1 MKKEA
6 NFQNEHAVEVLYP
19 KNHKKKYVYP
29 IRDWKEYLGE
39 SFMIVFSVFLALFLT
54 ERVSKLHER
63 ENTKNLLKSIEAEL
77 NHNKKALLEMQD
89 YNLMVFSKIDS
100 VLVDKKLQKKLVS
113 KDEFHLD
120 VIAPH
125 GIQYRFLDND
135 AWSIGKNN
143 NIISK
148 IDIETVSILTKV
160 YENQDRIAKIED
172 EVAKVIFDRSSRDPR
187 QVRKTLILIK
197 DIYRGWVVDRVPG
210 LLSQMDS
217 AIVKIERYQL
227 IVPGKKTE

>member
-1 MKKEA
+1 MKKET
-6 NFQNEHAVEVLYP
+6 NIQNVHVVEDLNP
-19 KNHKKKYVYP
+19 KKHKKKYVYP

-39 SFMIVFSVFLALFLT
+39 SLMIVFSVLLALFLT
-54 ERVSKLHER
+54 EHINKLHER
-63 ENTKNLLKSIEAEL
+63 ENTKSLLRSISAEL
-77 NHNKKALLEMQD
+77 NHNRKFILEMQD
-89 YNLMVFSKIDS
+89 YNLMVLSKIDS

-113 KDEFHLD
+113 KDEFHLE

-125 GIQYRFLDND
+125 GIQCRFLDND
-135 AWSIGKNN
+135 AWAIGKNN

-172 EVAKVIFDRSSRDPR
+172 EVAKVIFDRASRDPR

-197 DIYRGWVVDRVPG
+197 DIYHGWVVDRIPG
-210 LLSQMDS
+210 LLSQIDS
-217 AIVKIERYQL
+217 AIVKIEKY
-227 IVPGKKTE
+227 

>member
-6 NFQNEHAVEVLYP
+6 NIQNAHAVEDLNP
-19 KNHKKKYVYP
+19 KKLKKKYVYP

-39 SFMIVFSVFLALFLT
+39 SLMIVFSVLLALFLT
-54 ERVSKLHER
+54 EHINKLHEK
-63 ENTKNLLKSIEAEL
+63 ENTKSLLRSISAEL
-77 NHNKKALLEMQD
+77 NHNRKFILEMQD
-89 YNLMVFSKIDS
+89 YNLMVLSKIDS

-113 KDEFHLD
+113 KDEFHLE

-125 GIQYRFLDND
+125 GIQCRFLDND
-135 AWSIGKNN
+135 AWAIGKNN

-172 EVAKVIFDRSSRDPR
+172 EVAKVIFDRTSRDPR

-197 DIYRGWVVDRVPG
+197 DIYHGWVVDRIPG
-210 LLSQMDS
+210 LLSQIDS
-217 AIVKIERYQL
+217 AIVKIE
-227 IVPGKKTE
+227 K

>member
-1 MKKEA
+1 MKKET
-6 NFQNEHAVEVLYP
+6 NIQNVHAVEDLNP
-19 KNHKKKYVYP
+19 KKHKKKYVYP

-39 SFMIVFSVFLALFLT
+39 SLMIVFSVLLALFLT
-54 ERVSKLHER
+54 EHINKLHER
-63 ENTKNLLKSIEAEL
+63 ENTKSLLRSISAEL
-77 NHNKKALLEMQD
+77 NHNRKFILEMQD

-113 KDEFHLD
+113 KDEFHLE

-135 AWSIGKNN
+135 AWAIGKNN

-172 EVAKVIFDRSSRDPR
+172 EVAKVIFDRTSRDPR

-197 DIYRGWVVDRVPG
+197 DIYHGWVVDRIPG
-210 LLSQMDS
+210 LLSQIDS
-217 AIVKIERYQL
+217 AIVKIE
-227 IVPGKKTE
+227 K

>member
-39 SFMIVFSVFLALFLT
+39 SLMIVFSVLLALFLT
-54 ERVSKLHER
+54 EHINKLHEK
-63 ENTKNLLKSIEAEL
+63 ENTKSLLRSISAEL
-77 NHNKKALLEMQD
+77 NHNRKFILEMQD
-89 YNLMVFSKIDS
+89 YNLLVLSKIDS
-100 VLVDKKLQKKLVS
+100 VLADKKLQKKLVS
-113 KDEFHLD
+113 KDEFHLE

-135 AWSIGKNN
+135 AWAIGKNN

-172 EVAKVIFDRSSRDPR
+172 EVARVIFDRASRDPR
-187 QVRKTLILIK
+187 QVRKTLILIS
-197 DIYRGWVVDRVPG
+197 DIYHGWVVDRIPG
-210 LLSQMDS
+210 LLSQIDS
-217 AIVKIERYQL
+217 AIVKIEKY
-227 IVPGKKTE
+227 

>member
-1 MKKEA
+1 MKKET
-6 NFQNEHAVEVLYP
+6 NIQDVHAVEDLNP
-19 KNHKKKYVYP
+19 KKHKKKYVYP

-39 SFMIVFSVFLALFLT
+39 SLMIVFSVLLALFLT
-54 ERVSKLHER
+54 EHINKLHEK
-63 ENTKNLLKSIEAEL
+63 ENTKSLLRSISAEL
-77 NHNKKALLEMQD
+77 NHNRKFILEMQD
-89 YNLMVFSKIDS
+89 YNLMVLSKIDS

-113 KDEFHLD
+113 KDEFHLE

-135 AWSIGKNN
+135 AWAIGKNN

-148 IDIETVSILTKV
+148 IDIETISILTKV

-172 EVAKVIFDRSSRDPR
+172 EVAKVIFDRESRDPR

-197 DIYRGWVVDRVPG
+197 DIYHGWVVDRIPG
-210 LLSQMDS
+210 LLSQIDS
-217 AIVKIERYQL
+217 AIVKIEKY
-227 IVPGKKTE
+227 

>member
-6 NFQNEHAVEVLYP
+6 NTQNEHAIEDLNL
-19 KNHKKKYVYP
+19 KRHKRKYVYP
-29 IRDWKEYLGE
+29 IRDWKEYIGE
-39 SFMIVFSVFLALFLT
+39 SFLIVFSVLLALFLT
-54 ERVSKLHER
+54 EHINKLHDR
-63 ENTKNLLKSIEAEL
+63 ENTKNLLKSIAAEL
-77 NHNKKALLEMQD
+77 NHNKKALQEMQD
-89 YNLMVFSKIDS
+89 YNLMVLSKIDS
-100 VLVDKKLQKKLVS
+100 VLLDKKLQKNLVP

-135 AWSIGKNN
+135 AWAIGKNN

-172 EVAKVIFDRSSRDPR
+172 EVAKVIFDRASRDPR
-187 QVRKTLILIK
+187 QVRKTLVLIK
-197 DIYRGWVVDRVPG
+197 DIYHGWVVDRVPG

-217 AIVKIERYQL
+217 AIVKIEKY
-227 IVPGKKTE
+227 

>member
-1 MKKEA
+1 MKKAA
-6 NFQNEHAVEVLYP
+6 NIQNGHAVEVLNP
-19 KNHKKKYVYP
+19 KKYKKKYVYP

-39 SFMIVFSVFLALFLT
+39 SFLIVFSVLLALFLT
-54 ERVSKLHER
+54 EHISKLHER
-63 ENTKNLLKSIEAEL
+63 DNTKSLLKSIATEL
-77 NHNKKALLEMQD
+77 DHNKKALLEMQD
-89 YNLMVFSKIDS
+89 YNLMVFAKIDS
-100 VLVDKKLQKKLVS
+100 VLADKNLQKKLVS

-125 GIQYRFLDND
+125 GIQFRFLDND
-135 AWSIGKNN
+135 AWAIGRNN

-210 LLSQMDS
+210 LLSQIDS
-217 AIVKIERYQL
+217 AIVKIEKY
-227 IVPGKKTE
+227 

>member
-6 NFQNEHAVEVLYP
+6 NIQNEHAMEDFNP
-19 KNHKKKYVYP
+19 KKHKKKYVYP

-39 SFMIVFSVFLALFLT
+39 SFLIVFSVFLALFLT
-54 ERVSKLHER
+54 EHINKLHEK
-63 ENTKNLLKSIEAEL
+63 ENTKMLLRGISAEL
-77 NHNKKALLEMQD
+77 NHNKKAIQEMQAYD
-89 YNLMVFSKIDS
+89 SMVFEKIDS
-100 VLVDKKLQKKLVS
+100 ALADKKIQKKLVS

-135 AWSIGKNN
+135 AWAIGKSN

-217 AIVKIERYQL
+217 AVVKIEKCQL
-227 IVPGKKTE
+227 NVPGKN

>member
-6 NFQNEHAVEVLYP
+6 NIQNEHAIEDLNP
-19 KNHKKKYVYP
+19 RRHKKKYVYP
-29 IRDWKEYLGE
+29 IRDWREYLGE
-39 SFMIVFSVFLALFLT
+39 SFMIVFSVLLALLLT
-54 ERVSKLHER
+54 EHLNKLHEK
-63 ENTKNLLKSIEAEL
+63 ENTKTLLKSIETEL
-77 NHNKKALLEMQD
+77 NHNKKALQEMQD
-89 YNLMVFSKIDS
+89 YNLMVLSKIDS
-100 VLVDKKLQKKLVS
+100 VLMDKKLQRKLVS

-135 AWSIGKNN
+135 AWAIGKNN

-172 EVAKVIFDRSSRDPR
+172 EVAKVIFDRDSRDPR

-197 DIYRGWVVDRVPG
+197 DIYHGWVVDRVPG

-217 AIVKIERYQL
+217 AIVKIEKY
-227 IVPGKKTE
+227 

>member
-6 NFQNEHAVEVLYP
+6 NTQNEHAIEDLNP
-19 KNHKKKYVYP
+19 KRHKKKYVYP
-29 IRDWKEYLGE
+29 IRDWKEYIGE
-39 SFMIVFSVFLALFLT
+39 SFLIVFSVLLALFLT
-54 ERVSKLHER
+54 EHINKLHDR
-63 ENTKNLLKSIEAEL
+63 ENTKNLLKSITAEL
-77 NHNKKALLEMQD
+77 NHNKKALQEMQD
-89 YNLMVFSKIDS
+89 YNLIVLSKIDS
-100 VLVDKKLQKKLVS
+100 VLLDKKLQKKLVQ

-120 VIAPH
+120 VIAPL

-135 AWSIGKNN
+135 AWAISKNN

-172 EVAKVIFDRSSRDPR
+172 EVAKVIFDRASRDPR
-187 QVRKTLILIK
+187 QVRKTLILIR
-197 DIYRGWVVDRVPG
+197 DIYHGWVVDRVPG

-217 AIVKIERYQL
+217 AIVKIEKY
-227 IVPGKKTE
+227 

>member
-1 MKKEA
+1 MKKAA
-6 NFQNEHAVEVLYP
+6 NIQNGHAVEVLNP
-19 KNHKKKYVYP
+19 KKQKKKYVYP

-39 SFMIVFSVFLALFLT
+39 SFLIVFSVLLALFLT
-54 ERVSKLHER
+54 EHISKLHER
-63 ENTKNLLKSIEAEL
+63 DNTKSLLKSIATEL

-89 YNLMVFSKIDS
+89 YNLMVFAKIDS
-100 VLVDKKLQKKLVS
+100 VLADKNLQKKLVS

-125 GIQYRFLDND
+125 GIQFRFLDND
-135 AWSIGKNN
+135 AWAIGRNN

-197 DIYRGWVVDRVPG
+197 DIYHGWVVDRVPG
-210 LLSQMDS
+210 LLSQIDS
-217 AIVKIERYQL
+217 AIVKIEMY
-227 IVPGKKTE
+227 

>member
-1 MKKEA
+1 MKKET
-6 NFQNEHAVEVLYP
+6 NIHNVHAVEDLNP
-19 KNHKKKYVYP
+19 KKHKKKYVYP

-39 SFMIVFSVFLALFLT
+39 SLMIVFSVLLALFLT
-54 ERVSKLHER
+54 EHINKLHER
-63 ENTKNLLKSIEAEL
+63 ENTKSLLRSISAEL
-77 NHNKKALLEMQD
+77 NHNRKFILEMQD
-89 YNLMVFSKIDS
+89 YNLMVLSKIDS

-113 KDEFHLD
+113 KDEFHLE

-135 AWSIGKNN
+135 AWAIGKNN

-148 IDIETVSILTKV
+148 IDIETISILTKV

-172 EVAKVIFDRSSRDPR
+172 EVAKVIFDRESRDPR

-197 DIYRGWVVDRVPG
+197 DIYHGWVVDRIPG
-210 LLSQMDS
+210 LLSQIDS
-217 AIVKIERYQL
+217 AIVKIEKY
-227 IVPGKKTE
+227 

>member
-6 NFQNEHAVEVLYP
+6 NIQNEHAMEDLNP
-19 KNHKKKYVYP
+19 KKHKKKYVYP

-39 SFMIVFSVFLALFLT
+39 SFLIVFSVLLALFLT
-54 ERVSKLHER
+54 EHINKLHER
-63 ENTKNLLKSIEAEL
+63 ENTKNLLKSIVAEL
-77 NHNKKALLEMQD
+77 NHNKKALQEMQD
-89 YNLMVFSKIDS
+89 YNKMVFSKIDS
-100 VLVDKKLQKKLVS
+100 VLEDKKLQKKLVS

-135 AWSIGKNN
+135 AWAIGKNN

-160 YENQDRIAKIED
+160 YENQDRIAKIEE
-172 EVAKVIFDRSSRDPR
+172 EVAKVILDRASRDPR
-187 QVRKTLILIK
+187 QVHKTLILIK
-197 DIYRGWVVDRVPG
+197 DIYRGWVVDRVSG
-210 LLSQMDS
+210 LESQIDS
-217 AIVKIERYQL
+217 AIVKIEKY
-227 IVPGKKTE
+227 

>member
-6 NFQNEHAVEVLYP
+6 NIQNAHAVEDLNP
-19 KNHKKKYVYP
+19 KKHKKKYVYP

-39 SFMIVFSVFLALFLT
+39 SLMIVFSVLLALFLT
-54 ERVSKLHER
+54 EHINKLHEK
-63 ENTKNLLKSIEAEL
+63 ENTKSLLRSISAEL
-77 NHNKKALLEMQD
+77 NHNRKFILEMQD
-89 YNLMVFSKIDS
+89 YNLMVLSKIDS

-113 KDEFHLD
+113 KDEFHLE

-125 GIQYRFLDND
+125 GIQCRFLDND
-135 AWSIGKNN
+135 AWAIGKNN

-172 EVAKVIFDRSSRDPR
+172 EVAKVIFDRTSRDPR

-197 DIYRGWVVDRVPG
+197 DIYHGWVVDRIPG
-210 LLSQMDS
+210 LLSQIDS
-217 AIVKIERYQL
+217 AIVKIE
-227 IVPGKKTE
+227 K

>member
-1 MKKEA
+1 MKKET
-6 NFQNEHAVEVLYP
+6 NIQDVHAVEDLNP
-19 KNHKKKYVYP
+19 KKHKKKYVYP

-39 SFMIVFSVFLALFLT
+39 SLMIVFSVLLALFLT
-54 ERVSKLHER
+54 EHINKLHER
-63 ENTKNLLKSIEAEL
+63 ENTKSLLRSISAEL
-77 NHNKKALLEMQD
+77 NHNRKFILEMQD
-89 YNLMVFSKIDS
+89 YNLMVLSKIDS

-113 KDEFHLD
+113 KDEFHLE

-135 AWSIGKNN
+135 AWAIGKNN

-148 IDIETVSILTKV
+148 IDIETISILTKV

-172 EVAKVIFDRSSRDPR
+172 EVAKVIFDRESRDPR

-197 DIYRGWVVDRVPG
+197 DIYHGWVVDRIPG
-210 LLSQMDS
+210 LLSQIDS
-217 AIVKIERYQL
+217 AIVKIEKY
-227 IVPGKKTE
+227 

>member
-1 MKKEA
+1 MKKET
-6 NFQNEHAVEVLYP
+6 NIQNVHVVEDLNP
-19 KNHKKKYVYP
+19 KKHKKKYVYP

-39 SFMIVFSVFLALFLT
+39 SLMIVFSVLLALFLT
-54 ERVSKLHER
+54 EHINKLHER
-63 ENTKNLLKSIEAEL
+63 ENTKSLLRSISAEL
-77 NHNKKALLEMQD
+77 NHNRKFILEMQD
-89 YNLMVFSKIDS
+89 YNLMVLSKIDS

-113 KDEFHLD
+113 KDEFHLE

-135 AWSIGKNN
+135 AWAIGKNN

-172 EVAKVIFDRSSRDPR
+172 EVAKVIFDRASRDPR

-197 DIYRGWVVDRVPG
+197 DIYHGWVVDRIPG
-210 LLSQMDS
+210 LLSQIDS
-217 AIVKIERYQL
+217 AIVKIEKY
-227 IVPGKKTE
+227 

>member
-1 MKKEA
+1 MKKET
-6 NFQNEHAVEVLYP
+6 NIQNVHVVEDLNP
-19 KNHKKKYVYP
+19 KKHKKKYVYP

-39 SFMIVFSVFLALFLT
+39 SLMIVFSVLLALFLT
-54 ERVSKLHER
+54 EHINKLHER
-63 ENTKNLLKSIEAEL
+63 ENTKSLLRSISAEL
-77 NHNKKALLEMQD
+77 NHNRKFILEMQD

-113 KDEFHLD
+113 KDEFHLE

-135 AWSIGKNN
+135 AWAIGKNN

-148 IDIETVSILTKV
+148 IDIETISILTKV

-172 EVAKVIFDRSSRDPR
+172 EVAKVIFDRESRDPR

-197 DIYRGWVVDRVPG
+197 DIYHGWVVDRIPG
-210 LLSQMDS
+210 LLSQIDS
-217 AIVKIERYQL
+217 AIVKIEKY
-227 IVPGKKTE
+227 